1 MSMVKGSVHDLESMQ
16 NRDTL
21 CWRWIHY
28 TELYLLGI
36 RVLSRQLSE
45 KELHEMVS
53 LMMEKEIRMRCPI
66 DDTLLGGDDGDIDDY
81 EKRMIEDE

>member
-1 MSMVKGSVHDLESMQ
+1 MLTMS
-16 NRDTL
+16 
-21 CWRWIHY
+21 IHY

-66 DDTLLGGDDGDIDDY
+66 DNALLGDEDD
-81 EKRMIEDE
+81 ESRMIEG